1 MVSGR
6 QKGSLTLP
14 TAQLVA
20 SWERGLTPTSETES
34 RKKMRCTQT
43 LLGGDDLSVDIR
55 LKKDHSAS
63 RARARSSGQRVPL
76 DKEKLIDHALE
87 VDC

>member
-20 SWERGLTPTSETES
+20 SWERGLTPTSKTEN
-34 RKKMRCTQT
+34 RKKMRYTHT
-43 LLGGDDLSVDIR
+43 LLGGDE
-55 LKKDHSAS
+55 LKEILKT
-63 RARARSSGQRVPL
+63 
-76 DKEKLIDHALE
+76 
-87 VDC
+87 